1 MMMLK
6 SARAGVSRLKR
17 LWLDAGY
24 GGKGK
29 KWAEDGP
36 LGLAWRPPCA
46 SLPSP
51 YVGEGGEGV
60 GRGAGQVRRGG
71 GLAKAH
77 APAKL
82 QSVTPQKGGGAYLLA
97 VEPIPAHEQKDHE
110 RLCATG
116 DTLIHVVAMT
126 RLMVRRRALAC
137 IFQTASLGR
146 SVHRATRRLAT
157 PLLSGLRK
165 SGWAGGQ
172 CPPRGR

>member
-1 MMMLK
+1 VNTDGLALKAKVHSAKIPDQDCLMMMLK

-46 SLPSP
+46 SLRSP

-60 GRGAGQVRRGG
+60 GRGAGQVGRGG
-71 GLAKAH
+71 RLAKAH

-97 VEPIPAHEQKDHE
+97 VEPIPAHEQGPRAVVRHRGYVHPRSSD
-110 RLCATG
+110 
-116 DTLIHVVAMT
+116 DTLDGEAAGPCLH
-126 RLMVRRRALAC
+126 
-137 IFQTASLGR
+137 FSD
-146 SVHRATRRLAT
+146 S
-157 PLLSGLRK
+157 LSGTF
-165 SGWAGGQ
+165 GA
-172 CPPRGR
+172 